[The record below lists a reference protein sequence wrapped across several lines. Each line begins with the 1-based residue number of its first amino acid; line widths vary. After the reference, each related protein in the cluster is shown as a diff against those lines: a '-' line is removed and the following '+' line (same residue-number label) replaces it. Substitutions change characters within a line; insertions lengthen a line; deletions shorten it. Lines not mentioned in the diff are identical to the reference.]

1 VVEHY
6 DRALRSYPR
15 CALVEMWVAGY
26 IMRTSGDFWRAR
38 QMYRDAAAEL
48 PSFAKPHYELGFMN
62 YLLGDFSGAL
72 EQFNQAVALV
82 AADDVELGS
91 LIFYNRGLVR
101 IALGGDKP
109 AAVADVEE
117 ALRRRPDYAQ
127 AKEALRAM
135 KGKPRWVPW

>member
-1 VVEHY
+1 
-6 DRALRSYPR
+6 
-15 CALVEMWVAGY
+15 
-26 IMRTSGDFWRAR
+26 
-38 QMYRDAAAEL
+38 
-48 PSFAKPHYELGFMN
+48 
-62 YLLGDFSGAL
+62 
-72 EQFNQAVALV
+72 VALV